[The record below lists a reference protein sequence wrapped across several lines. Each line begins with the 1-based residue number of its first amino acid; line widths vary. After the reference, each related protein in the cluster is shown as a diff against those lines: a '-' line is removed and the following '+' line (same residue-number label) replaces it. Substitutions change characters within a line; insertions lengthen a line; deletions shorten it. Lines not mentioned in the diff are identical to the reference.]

1 MATPASAPAQAAPA
15 RASSQTVQAAL
26 DLRKAGRLAEALD
39 ALSSPGEYS
48 HDAYILRGDLQLEL
62 GRPLEALGS
71 YSTVI
76 ALDRDNAYAQQ
87 KVAICLRQLEKW
99 ESAADALRKVLDQ
112 DSYRD
117 SARIAL
123 GDCLLH
129 LNRPE
134 DALACFEACWSEG
147 AFLQSLFGKA
157 VALHLLRRADQ
168 AEAMYRRLLDLAPD
182 CEEALANL
190 IALSME
196 QYALGRVQRYAE
208 QLIALRPDSVI
219 ALRALVVVSIEK
231 RDYGTAASLYRR
243 LVALGPQE
251 EPAAPGEPVQYRLRE
266 EDAARLL
273 DLRGAGFWSP

>member
-1 MATPASAPAQAAPA
+1 MASQATAPAQAA
-15 RASSQTVQAAL
+15 RAPDRVVEAAL
-26 DLRKAGRLAEALD
+26 DLRKAGRRAEALE
-39 ALSSPGEYS
+39 LLNRPGEYS
-48 HDAYILRGDLQLEL
+48 QDAYILRGDLQLEL

-76 ALDRDNAYAQQ
+76 ALDRENTYAQQ

-99 ESAADALRKVLDQ
+99 EPAADTLRKILEQ

-123 GDCLLH
+123 GECLLH

-134 DALACFEACWSEG
+134 EALACFEACWSES
-147 AFLQSLFGKA
+147 AFLQSMFGKA
-157 VALHLLRRADQ
+157 VALHLLQRRDQ

-219 ALRALVVVSIEK
+219 ALRALVVIAVER
-231 RDYGTAASLYRR
+231 RDYETAARHYHR
-243 LVALGPQE
+243 LLAQRPQE
-251 EPAAPGEPVQYRLRE
+251 EPASPGEPVQYRLRE

-273 DLRGAGFWSP
+273 SLPSTEFRSQ